1 MQDAGQYRE
10 PSHILILVRGNKFL
24 DAFAMDRTVT
34 VKIVEV
40 PEVTCNQAEI
50 LLEQYLAIRLKFL
63 WARIFKEGFKVAS
76 HAIRS
81 WSLQDEFD
89 KNLLLAFSK
98 ELDALKA
105 DEVQA

>member
-1 MQDAGQYRE
+1 
-10 PSHILILVRGNKFL
+10 
-24 DAFAMDRTVT
+24 
-34 VKIVEV
+34 
-40 PEVTCNQAEI
+40 
-50 LLEQYLAIRLKFL
+50 LALRLKFL
-63 WARIFKEGFKVAS
+63 WARVFREGVKVAS

>member
-50 LLEQYLAIRLKFL
+50 LLEQYLALRLKFL